1 MSNYIVF
8 SLTVEL
14 SEPPAK
20 RLGTAICLCSKCN
33 GQERDFRTVDRH
45 MREVF
50 ESQFLD
56 SSISTPPQLS
66 PQNPPS
72 PELSLESSEL
82 SLDLTSA
89 EPTLDENES
98 VEPLQCRS
106 SDTSLENSVSKR
118 QIQKFTFKEVKLKLD
133 HGHSISTTEEHL
145 QNAAELLDCG

>member
-1 MSNYIVF
+1 
-8 SLTVEL
+8 
-14 SEPPAK
+14 
-20 RLGTAICLCSKCN
+20 
-33 GQERDFRTVDRH
+33 

-56 SSISTPPQLS
+56 SSISTPPPQLS

-72 PELSLESSEL
+72 LELSLESSEL

-106 SDTSLENSVSKR
+106 SDTSLEISVSER
-118 QIQKFTFKEVKLKLD
+118 QIQKFIFKEVKSKLD

-145 QNAAELLDCG
+145 QNAAELLGSGQIPTKWSAVIRYLKSLGYKDPRHYKVCV